1 MKRTKKTMKV
11 VLICVAAVVTL
22 AVVHYVVIPVAEG
35 IIISG
40 VLNFPISEER
50 MEKILN
56 KDYDLLVTVTNYFVN
71 SDYESI
77 TILSDTP
84 KGEMSIKGDKVKIED
99 TEVVQAINNLQSRGY
114 DVIAKDG
121 DIVSFQRWS
130 IMNNDRG
137 IAYSVDGGAP
147 TSQALQFLTKV
158 EPMTVPN
165 WYYYEQNFNEWRLE
179 NP

>member
-22 AVVHYVVIPVAEG
+22 AVVHYVVIPVAGG

-40 VLNFPISEER
+40 VLNPPISEER

-56 KDYDLLVTVTNYFVN
+56 KDYDLLTTVTDYLAN
-71 SDYESI
+71 SGYESVYI
-77 TILSDTP
+77 PSYTTD
-84 KGEMSIKGDKVKIED
+84 VKIED
-99 TEVVQAINNLQSRGY
+99 AEVVQAINSLQSRGY
-114 DVIAKDG
+114 DVISKDG
-121 DIVSFQRWS
+121 DIISFQRWS

-137 IAYSVDGGAP
+137 IAYSVDGSAP

-165 WYYYEQNFNEWRLE
+165 WYYYEENYNEWRLE